1 MDLYHNYLRR
11 LYGTDIPV
19 RIRYF
24 NLMSHSTAW
33 ICIFVV
39 LMCLILKGNSMCLVT
54 AACSAV
60 FAFAMSYCAQHFRSS
75 FKVITAFTE
84 IILSFFSVPM
94 LFITAGGIHG
104 GFMAGVA
111 LAFAYTLFIL
121 PGALGITLT
130 VIEAFYYAGMIWF
143 AYFYPGYVSTWGSPS
158 YYIWSVALCNAVI
171 SVIVGFSVKFM
182 ISMYQHELDSINEIS
197 KKHDELALLD
207 PLTGLYVREYAESYL
222 NSEIKK
228 AWEEKIPLSVM
239 FIDISNLNEIN
250 RKSGFHTADDV
261 IIRVSE
267 VLREQF
273 GPDTVIA
280 RYSGKRFLVVCP
292 STAGFALSAVPDRLT
307 ERLHAHV
314 PGAKELPEITLRT
327 AVGNYV
333 PGMTYEK
340 FLSDAVS
347 KLGSEAVS

>member
-1 MDLYHNYLRR
+1 M
-11 LYGTDIPV
+11 
-19 RIRYF
+19 
-24 NLMSHSTAW
+24 
-33 ICIFVV
+33 
-39 LMCLILKGNSMCLVT
+39 
-54 AACSAV
+54 
-60 FAFAMSYCAQHFRSS
+60 
-75 FKVITAFTE
+75 
-84 IILSFFSVPM
+84 
-94 LFITAGGIHG
+94 
-104 GFMAGVA
+104 
-111 LAFAYTLFIL
+111 
-121 PGALGITLT
+121 
-130 VIEAFYYAGMIWF
+130 
-143 AYFYPGYVSTWGSPS
+143 
-158 YYIWSVALCNAVI
+158 CNAVI